1 MAHYFKAYK
10 YAHGT
15 WLSRSLYDIDRL
27 SNELLLFL
35 NTTQLWSFAPCY
47 SRLIAPWGTALY
59 PGVVCDRDSTI
70 LQCTSCYLARFF
82 LSAAT
87 CRWHKNMLQ
96 VLLLSVAFSYR
107 FLCVITSW
115 LQCTSAGQATEGLHM
130 WMWFPNDA
138 RSACL
143 FPGTAAALYYLWL
156 WAVSLTACWCFRRP
170 IAHVHVLCVCLFVH
184 LWSWFSGVV
193 PPVPW
198 QCRASWCLLNH
209 LPYPSSCFS
218 FAATVALCL

>member
-70 LQCTSCYLARFF
+70 LQCTSCYLARLF

-87 CRWHKNMLQ
+87 CRWHNKYVAGVVVECSLF
-96 VLLLSVAFSYR
+96 LSVPLCDHILATVHLSRTGRWRPSYVDVVSQW
-107 FLCVITSW
+107 C
-115 LQCTSAGQATEGLHM
+115 Q
-130 WMWFPNDA
+130 
-138 RSACL
+138 
-143 FPGTAAALYYLWL
+143 
-156 WAVSLTACWCFRRP
+156 VSLSVPWHCCCS
-170 IAHVHVLCVCLFVH
+170 VLSMAL
-184 LWSWFSGVV
+184 SGVTH
-193 PPVPW
+193 
-198 QCRASWCLLNH
+198 CLLV
-209 LPYPSSCFS
+209 FS
-218 FAATVALCL
+218 